1 MHICCTILILVP
13 LIFMTDIKYLQCI
26 FIDKNILVP
35 FILSDS
41 SWCEWRYFALFSSQL
56 IWFIKT
62 SVSLPQAHLILA
74 DLGYPFDV
82 LWFTCSQTIWLLWS
96 FGLWVYLLNGV
107 PERRCMHWI
116 IYTKRKMTPLRRL
129 ERRLLLLF

>member
-1 MHICCTILILVP
+1 MHIWCTILILVP

-26 FIDKNILVP
+26 FIDKNIP
-35 FILSDS
+35 FILSDN
-41 SWCEWRYFALFSSQL
+41 SWFEWRYFALFCSQL

-62 SVSLPQAHLILA
+62 SVSLPRAHLMLA
-74 DLGYPFDV
+74 DFGYPFDD
-82 LWFTCSQTIWLLWS
+82 LWFTCSQTIWLLWA

-107 PERRCMHWI
+107 PKMRCMHWI
-116 IYTKRKMTPLRRL
+116 IYTKRKMAPLRRL

>member
-1 MHICCTILILVP
+1 MHIWCTILILVP
-13 LIFMTDIKYLQCI
+13 LILMTDIKYLQCI

-35 FILSDS
+35 FILWDNSLF
-41 SWCEWRYFALFSSQL
+41 EWRYLALFCSQL

-62 SVSLPQAHLILA
+62 SVSLPQAQFILA
-74 DLGYPFDV
+74 DFGYPFED

-107 PERRCMHWI
+107 LETCCMHWI
-116 IYTKRKMTPLRRL
+116 IYIKNKCIKMWTWEHL
-129 ERRLLLLF
+129 